1 MLSIEPELD
10 TRLGRAQ
17 RIRRIVRLSMDAP
30 RHKDLPVT
38 LRNISVK
45 GFGATCLDA
54 SVVQGQVVHLKCEDF
69 AMLEAS
75 VRWSEGHKF
84 GACFTEMLTDQEL
97 ADFVS
102 RCLETRSGVAWE
114 VNARHRVANP
124 LVDPG
129 SLRRV

>member
-1 MLSIEPELD
+1 M
-10 TRLGRAQ
+10 
-17 RIRRIVRLSMDAP
+17 RRIVRLSMDAP
-30 RHKDLPVT
+30 RQKDLPVT
-38 LRNISVK
+38 LRNVSVK
-45 GFGATCLDA
+45 GFGATCLEA
-54 SVVQGQVVHLKCEDF
+54 TVVAGQIVHLKCGGY
-69 AMLEAS
+69 AMLEAT

-84 GACFTEMLTDQEL
+84 GACFTEVLTDQEL

-114 VNARHRVANP
+114 VNARHRVTNP